1 MENNDL
7 SILAEQLVH
16 ELPDPDSAA
25 KPAPEQ
31 GRDEGTSSFPQMDVL
46 MTKLDQ
52 TVVYARQVFRKADQ
66 SAYQMSMKRNAER
79 IYGITLVPY
88 MDYGLCLTLPVLV
101 ANKRKQ
107 SIIREPLIAILSDT
121 KLKSYIGQKIRLPM
135 QDAVII
141 FVHRFSAVDTVN
153 FRVRDF
159 DNYDVQD
166 ILNCLVYEGYLKSD
180 SGSCLDGMD
189 IAKTGCSS
197 TGTTAYLIPK
207 SRLCEWV
214 RDHYS

>member
-16 ELPDPDSAA
+16 ELPDPDRVA
-25 KPAPEQ
+25 KPAPEHE
-31 GRDEGTSSFPQMDVL
+31 RDEGTSGFPQMDVL

-52 TVVYARQVFRKADQ
+52 TVVYARQVFRQADQ
-66 SAYQMSMKRNAER
+66 SVYQISMKRNAER
-79 IYGITLVPY
+79 IYGITLAPY
-88 MDYGLCLTLPVLV
+88 MDCGLCLTLPVLV
-101 ANKRKQ
+101 TSKRKQ
-107 SIIREPLIAILSDT
+107 SIIREPLITILSDME
-121 KLKSYIGQKIRLPM
+121 LKSRIKQKIRLPM

-141 FVHRFSAVDTVN
+141 FVHRFSSGDTVN

-189 IAKTGCSS
+189 ITKTGCSR
-197 TGTTAYLIPK
+197 TGTTAYIIPK
-207 SRLCEWV
+207 TRLCEWV
-214 RDHYS
+214 RDNYG

>member
-1 MENNDL
+1 MPYAAG
-7 SILAEQLVH
+7 SRCKQAET
-16 ELPDPDSAA
+16 EYYP
-25 KPAPEQ
+25 
-31 GRDEGTSSFPQMDVL
+31 GTTD
-46 MTKLDQ
+46 
-52 TVVYARQVFRKADQ
+52 
-66 SAYQMSMKRNAER
+66 N
-79 IYGITLVPY
+79 
-88 MDYGLCLTLPVLV
+88 
-101 ANKRKQ
+101 
-107 SIIREPLIAILSDT
+107 ILSDT

-189 IAKTGCSS
+189 ITKTGAAALEQS
-197 TGTTAYLIPK
+197 AYLIPK
-207 SRLCEWV
+207 SRLCEVGSGSLQLKKQDTADDRPRFVDVKKEHTTCNMWQKLKFS
-214 RDHYS
+214 RELFFTYL

>member
-107 SIIREPLIAILSDT
+107 SIIREPLIAVLSD
-121 KLKSYIGQKIRLPM
+121 KIGR
-135 QDAVII
+135 ASC
-141 FVHRFSAVDTVN
+141 RE
-153 FRVRDF
+153 RV
-159 DNYDVQD
+159 
-166 ILNCLVYEGYLKSD
+166 
-180 SGSCLDGMD
+180 
-189 IAKTGCSS
+189 
-197 TGTTAYLIPK
+197 
-207 SRLCEWV
+207 
-214 RDHYS
+214 